1 MEEQMNKLVL
11 FAMLVFLS
19 IASLLYADDVNSL
32 PIGTYIGD
40 EGPQMSPDGRRFG
53 EEPDLGFNNSFVTD
67 QPPLVSG
74 GDYGAQFQ
82 VAPDG
87 SYVQGNPLLTPGG
100 NYVGDG
106 SRGE

>member
-1 MEEQMNKLVL
+1 MKKL
-11 FAMLVFLS
+11 MLCALLIFGS
-19 IASLLYADDVNSL
+19 ITTMLYADDVNSL

-40 EGPQMSPDGRRFG
+40 EGPQMFPDGRRFG
-53 EEPDLGFNNSFVTD
+53 EESDLGFNNSFVTD
-67 QPPLVSG
+67 QPPLVFNR
-74 GDYGAQFQ
+74 DYGAQFQ

>member
-1 MEEQMNKLVL
+1 MNKLMLSAL
-11 FAMLVFLS
+11 FVFGS
-19 IASLLYADDVNSL
+19 ITTMLYADDVNSL

-67 QPPLVSG
+67 QPPLVSNR
-74 GDYGAQFQ
+74 DSGAQFQ